1 MASEN
6 AIWLKISGVCGI
18 ITPIIAYTFILLA
31 INYYPPFSWTD
42 NALSD
47 LGVVKG
53 ITSVLFNSG
62 LIIAGILTLVFATGL
77 FRFLNEKA
85 TGKIGGLLF
94 VLAALA
100 LTAIGVFPENFGE
113 IHFYVSVAFFVFSP
127 LAMFSFSAAFTQT
140 GNARLGVF
148 TFLVALIAALVW
160 IIHWTIPFG
169 KGVAIPETLSSLS
182 ASVWSIV
189 VGFKMLKA
197 SSHSTNKP

>member
-6 AIWLKISGVCGI
+6 AIWLKISGICGI
-18 ITPIIAYTFILLA
+18 ITPLIAYTFILLA

-77 FRFLNEKA
+77 FRFLNERA

-94 VLAALA
+94 VVNQTQKMKILII
-100 LTAIGVFPENFGE
+100 LT
-113 IHFYVSVAFFVFSP
+113 
-127 LAMFSFSAAFTQT
+127 
-140 GNARLGVF
+140 LGY
-148 TFLVALIAALVW
+148 
-160 IIHWTIPFG
+160 
-169 KGVAIPETLSSLS
+169 
-182 ASVWSIV
+182 
-189 VGFKMLKA
+189 
-197 SSHSTNKP
+197 N